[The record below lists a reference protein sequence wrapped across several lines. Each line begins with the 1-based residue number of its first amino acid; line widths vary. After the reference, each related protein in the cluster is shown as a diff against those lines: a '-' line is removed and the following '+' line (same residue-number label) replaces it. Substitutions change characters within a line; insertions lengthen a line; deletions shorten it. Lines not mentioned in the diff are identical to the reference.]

1 MEEISGY
8 LGKLGLPAAMTLIL
22 AIIYKMIPETSD
34 FFTDKVKTLIVLG
47 IGIVLTMVW
56 MAYMGAMLTFVSGVD
71 CFFYGIQL
79 GATSIGLFKVGQA
92 VGVFTPPK

>member
-22 AIIYKMIPETSD
+22 AIVYKMIPDASV
-34 FFTDKVKTLIVLG
+34 FFTDKVKTLVVLV

-56 MAYMGAMLTFVSGVD
+56 MIYAGAILTFVSGVD

-92 VGVFTPPK
+92 VGVFSAPK